1 MARKQETIPEQ
12 VVRLY
17 KEGQS
22 LDSIASI
29 MQMNKG
35 GARAILEKHMPDYES
50 YQQPVVP
57 QGEAAGEKRG
67 KVKNPVGLFKKK
79 KKDDSAVNP
88 SEVTINLTVDETGF
102 VDKHTESIA
111 KMIRRGDSDKKIAE
125 FFNCTVSDV
134 RAVKAVL
141 DQQTFT
147 RAAEP
152 APAAA
157 AAAEDDFNPFLADKK
172 KRDDNL
178 SRMAEEKAAERQQEN
193 TGYDPYGPNAVADPY
208 AVPYEPA
215 PTEAEPVQ
223 AVAEEPAPVVEE
235 APVQQEYEMDSIE
248 YIPDI
253 TFEDDGL
260 AEMPSISTD
269 NLVFDEPPA
278 APTSDTIDGIATD
291 DIQFDMDSIDSVVVP
306 STSAPEEQI
315 SFELKESDAEM
326 TASEKMKMFAKQ
338 QIAENNSKLDS
349 LNNEKDRAA
358 RELADAEA
366 DLAATKKNI
375 DDCEAEISQ
384 LNIQLSEINAKLT
397 DLQSKLSEYQINE
410 NKLLDNTV
418 RSRAASQDLENSIA
432 EILKENAE
440 YEAFLN

>member
-35 GARAILEKHMPDYES
+35 GARAILEKHMPDFEE

-57 QGEAAGEKRG
+57 QMDAPVEKRG
-67 KVKNPVGLFKKK
+67 KVKNPVALFKKK
-79 KKDDSAVNP
+79 KKEEHSVNP
-88 SEVTINLTVDETGF
+88 GDVSINLTVDETGF

-125 FFNCTVSDV
+125 FFNCTINDV

-141 DQQTFT
+141 DQQTF
-147 RAAEP
+147 AKPAEP
-152 APAAA
+152 AVDNS
-157 AAAEDDFNPFLADKK
+157 AAAEEEFNPFLADKK
-172 KRDDNL
+172 KRDNNL
-178 SRMAEEKAAERQQEN
+178 TKIAEEKAAERQQEEYS
-193 TGYDPYGPNAVADPY
+193 GYDPYGPNAVADPY
-208 AVPYEPA
+208 AVEFDASQIEPNNA
-215 PTEAEPVQ
+215 AAQTAEAEPAAQ
-223 AVAEEPAPVVEE
+223 AHVE
-235 APVQQEYEMDSIE
+235 QEYQMDSIE
-248 YIPDI
+248 YVPDI
-253 TFEDDGL
+253 SFEDDGL
-260 AEMPSISTD
+260 GEMPSISTD
-269 NLVFDEPPA
+269 NLVFDEAPS
-278 APTSDTIDGIATD
+278 APTTDTIDEITAE
-291 DIQFDMDSIDSVVVP
+291 DIKFDMDSIDSVDI
-306 STSAPEEQI
+306 SNTEEQI
-315 SFELKESDAEM
+315 SFELKESDADM

-338 QIAENNSKLDS
+338 QIEENNTKLES

-358 RELADAEA
+358 RELADSEA
-366 DLAATKKNI
+366 ALASTKSNI
-375 DDCEAEISQ
+375 DDCEAQISQ

-397 DLQSKLSEYQINE
+397 DLQSKLSEYQLNE

-418 RSRAASQDLENSIA
+418 RNRAAAQDLENSIA

>member
-35 GARAILEKHMPDYES
+35 GARAILEKHMPDFES
-50 YQQPVVP
+50 YQQPAVP
-57 QGEAAGEKRG
+57 QATDVQPEKKG
-67 KVKNPVGLFKKK
+67 KGKIGSPVNLFKKK
-79 KKDDSAVNP
+79 KKEEHAVNP
-88 SEVTINLTVDETGF
+88 GDVSINLAVDEFGF

-125 FFNCTVSDV
+125 FFNCSVNDV

-141 DQQTFT
+141 DQQSFKPQES
-147 RAAEP
+147 A
-152 APAAA
+152 APANAA
-157 AAAEDDFNPFLADKK
+157 PAEEEFNPFLADKK
-172 KRDDNL
+172 KRDTNL
-178 SRMAEEKAAERQQEN
+178 TKMAEEKAAERQQEYG
-193 TGYDPYGPNAVADPY
+193 GYDPYGPNAVADPY
-208 AVPYEPA
+208 AVPYDGNTAASEPVAEPEPEPA
-215 PTEAEPVQ
+215 PA
-223 AVAEEPAPVVEE
+223 PAPEPEYQMEE
-235 APVQQEYEMDSIE
+235 IE

-253 TFEDDGL
+253 KFEDDGL

-278 APTSDTIDGIATD
+278 VPTSDTIDSIATD
-291 DIQFDMDSIDSVVVP
+291 DIQFDMDSIDSVEIP
-306 STSAPEEQI
+306 SASGTEEQI

-338 QIAENNSKLDS
+338 QIEENNTKLDS

-375 DDCEAEISQ
+375 DDCEAEISK

-397 DLQSKLSEYQINE
+397 DLQSRLSEYQINE